1 MEKVKY
7 RYNRW
12 RLALGRLVNLRYINR
27 WIIFCADLFISLC
40 VSLIG
45 VLGLLSIMHV
55 YISGIS
61 VLKVGIAS
69 FVASIL
75 SFLTFKVYHGVIR
88 HSTLRGL
95 WRIGGVAITKSIL
108 MFILLHLLKADFN
121 SSIYWVGGITDCM
134 LTIVLLITLRV
145 FVINVYNSVL
155 SQLGK
160 KRKRVLVF
168 GMDEDSVMIA
178 TSPNRQVFMQNYS
191 IIGFLTFG
199 SAKKNLR
206 IAELPVYQIEDIDDL
221 LRLIPRNNLDGIL
234 FPNIKTVRRERN
246 RLIHYCEQASLK
258 PLVVPDM
265 EEVHEGGMKRSV
277 REIRIEDLLGRE
289 EISINLGEIGLLLKD
304 KTILVTGAAG
314 SIGSE
319 ICRQLAHFPIKKLIC
334 LDAAETPMHDLRLEL
349 EEKYKELDFVPIIG
363 DVRNPDRVDYVF
375 RNWHPQVVFH
385 AAAYKHV
392 PLMEENPCE
401 AVRTNVFGTRVI
413 ADAAVSYGVEKFV
426 MISTDKAVNP
436 TNIMGCSKRLA
447 EIYVQSLSVAIS
459 KGALAGNTKFITT
472 RFGNVLGS
480 NGSVIPR
487 FRDQIAKGG
496 PVTVTHPDIIR
507 YFMTIPEA
515 CRLVLEAGTMGKGG
529 EIFIFDMGEPVKI
542 ADLAKRMIELSG
554 LQVDKDIEI
563 KYTGLRPGEKLYEE
577 LLSNKENTKETPHE
591 KIRVAAVR
599 EYAYKD
605 VVEHIDLLA
614 ELSLHVHILPMV
626 REMKSFVPEFKS
638 QNSQFTRLDGVN

>member
-55 YISGIS
+55 YINGIS

-108 MFILLHLLKADFN
+108 MFILLHLLRANFN

-234 FPNIKTVRRERN
+234 FPNIKTVRRERD

-277 REIRIEDLLGRE
+277 RDIRIEDLLGRE

-487 FRDQIAKGG
+487 FRDQYRQRRPSYGN
-496 PVTVTHPDIIR
+496 PSRYHPLLHDNPRSLPFGVGSRYDGQGRRDIH
-507 YFMTIPEA
+507 
-515 CRLVLEAGTMGKGG
+515 L
-529 EIFIFDMGEPVKI
+529 
-542 ADLAKRMIELSG
+542 
-554 LQVDKDIEI
+554 
-563 KYTGLRPGEKLYEE
+563 
-577 LLSNKENTKETPHE
+577 
-591 KIRVAAVR
+591 
-599 EYAYKD
+599 
-605 VVEHIDLLA
+605 
-614 ELSLHVHILPMV
+614 
-626 REMKSFVPEFKS
+626 
-638 QNSQFTRLDGVN
+638 